1 MPYIGKQPAR
11 TAIDAS
17 DIPDD
22 SITAAKIVDGA
33 ITIADIADDAVTE
46 DKLANAINTAIA
58 ANTAKV
64 TNATHTGDVTGS
76 GALTIANDA
85 VDSQHYAAASIDNEH
100 LADDAVGIAELSAT
114 GTASSSTFLRGDNSW
129 TAVSTPITAL
139 NNATANELVTV
150 GSTTTELDA
159 ESGLTFDGN
168 NLTIA
173 NGNLILGTAGKGID
187 FAANAN
193 SSATGASTTSE
204 ILDDYEEGTW
214 TPTLFGSGGGTGS
227 WNAAY
232 DHGSYTKVG
241 RLVTFNAYTIASSLG
256 DMSNATR
263 IGGLPFTVSATGGY
277 FTANF
282 SGAQGLDIDAGDSLT
297 GFININSD
305 WILVQLW
312 NATTGTAAYG
322 FYIEELSA
330 DGGFIISGQYFTD
343 S

>member
-1 MPYIGKQPAR
+1 MSTIKSSAENLTLNADGSNNDVIIQ
-11 TAIDAS
+11 S
-17 DIPDD
+17 D
-22 SITAAKIVDGA
+22 
-33 ITIADIADDAVTE
+33 
-46 DKLANAINTAIA
+46 
-58 ANTAKV
+58 
-64 TNATHTGDVTGS
+64 GS
-76 GALTIANDA
+76 T
-85 VDSQHYAAASIDNEH
+85 
-100 LADDAVGIAELSAT
+100 
-114 GTASSSTFLRGDNSW
+114 
-129 TAVSTPITAL
+129 
-139 NNATANELVTV
+139 LVTV
-150 GSTTTELDA
+150 DGSASGVGIGTTTPSAALEVKNTTDGSTFAFQATNDNDHEIVQIGAQADGDGYLTVHGQGASTNIKVKLD
-159 ESGLTFDGN
+159 SDGTSSIDGGD
-168 NLTIA
+168 LSIG
-173 NGNLILGTAGKGID
+173 NGNLVIGTAGKGID

>member
-150 GSTTTELDA
+150 GATTTELDA
-159 ESGLTFDGN
+159 EANLTFDGTD
-168 NLTIA
+168 LTLGT
-173 NGNLILGTAGKGID
+173 GNLVIGTSGKGID
-187 FAANAN
+187 F
-193 SSATGASTTSE
+193 SATADAGVSTPSE
-204 ILDDYEEGTW
+204 LLDDYEEGTW
-214 TPTLFGSGGGTGS
+214 TPTVLVNASVGIGTIHT
-227 WNAAY
+227 AR
-232 DHGSYTKVG
+232 YTKIG
-241 RLVTFNAYTIASSLG
+241 QLVTLTSAFSVTADDPDSGDVRFGGFPFSLV
-256 DMSNATR
+256 
-263 IGGLPFTVSATGGY
+263 L
-277 FTANF
+277 
-282 SGAQGLDIDAGDSLT
+282 
-297 GFININSD
+297 
-305 WILVQLW
+305 
-312 NATTGTAAYG
+312 
-322 FYIEELSA
+322 A
-330 DGGFIISGQYFTD
+330 DGGFPIQINYNYQRTPTLFIASNGYVYFQSATVGGNNQAPFGEALH
-343 S
+343 SNQVVSMTFSYVSP